1 MAAFN
6 ENSSS
11 LVTSNDCDFS
21 GFDPVS
27 EEKHSC
33 NSFIT
38 EKAIKHD
45 SLNDLSDVSDIS
57 SISDDISKEHDNGVD

>member
-11 LVTSNDCDFS
+11 LVTSSDSDFS

-27 EEKHSC
+27 DEKHSC
-33 NSFIT
+33 KLFI
-38 EKAIKHD
+38 IKHD

-57 SISDDISKEHDNGVD
+57 SIANDISKELDNGVD